1 MWEKA
6 TYKYDRAELKL
17 EFFRSPEHTVT
28 WFLKFKGMNTNSG
41 AIVLK
46 TKGRSQEKEEFKTR
60 LLDLH
65 KKEEEINMKT
75 KTAKF
80 YNNMRNVMMSH
91 GQALVEYVEMKDG
104 EWNTHIVPKF
114 KDVKEASEVLK
125 QVRTF
130 NWDVNQYRDLWIRNN
145 SEDWW
150 KIANVQFIFTDW
162 KEDNPNEDILWDDF
176 IDKDDEWEL

>member
-1 MWEKA
+1 
-6 TYKYDRAELKL
+6 
-17 EFFRSPEHTVT
+17 
-28 WFLKFKGMNTNSG
+28 
-41 AIVLK
+41 
-46 TKGRSQEKEEFKTR
+46 
-60 LLDLH
+60 
-65 KKEEEINMKT
+65 
-75 KTAKF
+75 
-80 YNNMRNVMMSH
+80 
-91 GQALVEYVEMKDG
+91 MKDG

-114 KDVKEASEVLK
+114 KDVKEANEVLK